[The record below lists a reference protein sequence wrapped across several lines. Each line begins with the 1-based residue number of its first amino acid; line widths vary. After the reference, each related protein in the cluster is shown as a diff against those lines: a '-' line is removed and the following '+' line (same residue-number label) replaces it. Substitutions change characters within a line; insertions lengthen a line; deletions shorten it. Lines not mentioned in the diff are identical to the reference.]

1 MSHLR
6 FVRSVWNLCFESL
19 AIEWTML
26 FACIVLA
33 IVLVA
38 DLGLRAAGP
47 STARVFSPWT
57 EARP

>member
-1 MSHLR
+1 MSDFHP
-6 FVRSVWNLCFESL
+6 VRSVWNLCFESL
-19 AIEWTML
+19 TIEWTML
-26 FACIVLA
+26 FACIILAVVL
-33 IVLVA
+33 LA